1 MPIPIFGP
9 PEDRIASAEWAL
21 MMAIFPLLL
30 YDLKIAIDVHDVFW
44 VVVQIS
50 AGSFDPSRRGRN
62 GSCIVR
68 ARTSS
73 VCYGFGLWY
82 VGVEDVGCYRHRGRE
97 EAHVFVIGF
106 SLIHR
111 VMDGWKG
118 GRCG

>member
-30 YDLKIAIDVHDVFW
+30 YDLKIAIDVHVFW

-50 AGSFDPSRRGRN
+50 ARYFDPPRRGGN

-68 ARTSS
+68 AGTSS
-73 VCYGFGLWY
+73 VCFGFGLWY
-82 VGVEDVGCYRHRGRE
+82 VGVEDVGCY
-97 EAHVFVIGF
+97 
-106 SLIHR
+106 
-111 VMDGWKG
+111 
-118 GRCG
+118 

>member
-9 PEDRIASAEWAL
+9 PEDRIASSKWAL

-30 YDLKIAIDVHDVFW
+30 YDLKTAIDVHDVFW

-50 AGSFDPSRRGRN
+50 ARSFDPPHRGGN
-62 GSCIVR
+62 GSCVVR
-68 ARTSS
+68 AGTSS
-73 VCYGFGLWY
+73 VCFGFGLRY
-82 VGVEDVGCYRHRGRE
+82 VGVEDVGCYGHGGRE
-97 EAHVFVIGF
+97 EAYAFVIRF